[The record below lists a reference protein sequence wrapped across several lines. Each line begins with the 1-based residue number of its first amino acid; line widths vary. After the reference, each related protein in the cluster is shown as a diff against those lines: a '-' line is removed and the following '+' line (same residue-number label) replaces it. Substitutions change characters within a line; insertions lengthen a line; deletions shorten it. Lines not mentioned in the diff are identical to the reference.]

1 MCLYFLLGRECD
13 LLVIIE
19 YCPHGNLLEFLRKR
33 RDLFEANWAPATE
46 KADER
51 FSTTDLVI
59 TSFQVARAMDFLASR
74 RCVHRDLAARNV
86 LVGENYVMKVA
97 DFGLAR
103 DIYKDE
109 HYVKTTAVS
118 VVCCCSFFLII
129 TIVFDV
135 FRVFI
140 HRDCYQ

>member
-1 MCLYFLLGRECD
+1 M
-13 LLVIIE
+13 
-19 YCPHGNLLEFLRKR
+19 LEFLRKR
-33 RDLFEANWAPATE
+33 RDLFEAEWAPATE

-59 TSFQVARAMDFLASR
+59 TAFQVSRAMEFLASR

-118 VVCCCSFFLII
+118 IVVMCRATCCESTSYRSIKYP
-129 TIVFDV
+129 
-135 FRVFI
+135 
-140 HRDCYQ
+140 H